1 MTRTEIKK
9 IAKNL
14 ILHLGVNCGYIVYMD
29 FDLNDNEKNLLSVE
43 IQKQLNRKGA

>member
-29 FDLNDNEKNLLSVE
+29 FDLNDNEKTFYPLKSKN
-43 IQKQLNRKGA
+43 N